1 MRGLLMKDFYM
12 LLEMKK
18 FAGMM
23 AAIGLL
29 LLITNSGGEGFVISY
44 MTIMSAFMVLSTL
57 SQDEGGKGIQFLL
70 TLPVTRKIYVKEKYC
85 LGLLNGIVFWLVSAV
100 AVGLATAVRNRE
112 TVPVD
117 FIWECLL
124 YLTVLFA
131 MLALM
136 LPVQLKYGGEK
147 GRLVIV
153 IAVAVILCVAIGSA
167 KFMEGAN
174 VDASGAVEWIAA
186 YNVFCYGLRVAVLLA
201 LLWISYRISLHVM
214 EKKQY

>member
-23 AAIGLL
+23 AVIGLL

-85 LGLLNGIVFWLVSAV
+85 LGLLNGIGFWLVSAV
-100 AVGLATAVRNRE
+100 VVGIVTAVRNRG
-112 TVPVD
+112 TAPVD

-153 IAVAVILCVAIGSA
+153 IAVAVQNSWKEPMWMPA
-167 KFMEGAN
+167 
-174 VDASGAVEWIAA
+174 
-186 YNVFCYGLRVAVLLA
+186 GL
-201 LLWISYRISLHVM
+201 
-214 EKKQY
+214 

>member
-12 LLEMKK
+12 LREMKK

-23 AAIGLL
+23 AVIGLL

-85 LGLLNGIVFWLVSAV
+85 LGLLNGIGFWLVSAV
-100 AVGLATAVRNRE
+100 VVGIVTAVRNRG
-112 TVPVD
+112 TAPVD

-167 KFMEGAN
+167 KFMERAN
-174 VDASGAVEWIAA
+174 VDASGTVEWIAA
-186 YNVFCYGLRVAVLLA
+186 HSVFSYGLLVAVLLA

>member
-23 AAIGLL
+23 AVIGLL

-85 LGLLNGIVFWLVSAV
+85 LGLLNGIGFWLVSAV
-100 AVGLATAVRNRE
+100 VVGIVTAVRNRG
-112 TVPVD
+112 TAPVD

-136 LPVQLKYGGEK
+136 LPVQLN
-147 GRLVIV
+147 
-153 IAVAVILCVAIGSA
+153 
-167 KFMEGAN
+167 MEERKE
-174 VDASGAVEWIAA
+174 D
-186 YNVFCYGLRVAVLLA
+186 L
-201 LLWISYRISLHVM
+201 
-214 EKKQY
+214 

>member
-100 AVGLATAVRNRE
+100 AVGIATAVRNRE

-174 VDASGAVEWIAA
+174 VDASGVVEWIAA
-186 YNVFCYGLRVAVLLA
+186 HNVFCYGLLVAVLLA